1 MRTSADRSSIKR
13 RFAMDYNDKNAAPV
27 RRRAERTGEPS
38 VKPADSTSSARAD
51 GYSTRRVPRPLPL
64 IRVGRARL
72 RPTIISACVRVP
84 RPMIRLRQAMR
95 LPPRRASMCVR
106 LRGRRAPAQPHGLL
120 PRPPRVLPRVQSGLR
135 LMVQSAPRTRPS
147 AALRPDLRVRACATR
162 RIAIPS
168 GPRRC

>member
-1 MRTSADRSSIKR
+1 
-13 RFAMDYNDKNAAPV
+13 MDYNDKNAAPV

-38 VKPADSTSSARAD
+38 VKPADSTASARAD
-51 GYSTRRVPRPLPL
+51 GYSPRQSARGTAPVVRNAPRTSSAS
-64 IRVGRARL
+64 IDSGRARAASSDYHQ
-72 RPTIISACVRVP
+72 RVRVP

-95 LPPRRASMCVR
+95 LPLRRASMCVR
-106 LRGRRAPAQPHGLL
+106 LRGRRAPAQPNGLL

-168 GPRRC
+168 GPRRCW